1 MWRAGTRSQ
10 PFHATLC
17 DATVGRYPGK
27 CQNPECEKDVTIHKH
42 LVNDP
47 LVYSLVIVHESDNVS
62 KEALQRTLAAVDDEI
77 DLSQIYAADP
87 NDPNPPPP
95 RRAVLRHVNAFALA
109 HYVAFTWSEI
119 AGQWLLRDDT
129 MCRLV
134 GPNFEAVK
142 AKCVANRYQPGLL
155 FYEVLPAAE

>member
-1 MWRAGTRSQ
+1 MWRAGTRLQ

-95 RRAVLRHVNAFALA
+95 RRAVLRHA
-109 HYVAFTWSEI
+109 HYVALKNQEVQDPANVNRRQLGPVARGPRRLPRFARGRSLALTDSR
-119 AGQWLLRDDT
+119 ALR
-129 MCRLV
+129 RK
-134 GPNFEAVK
+134 E
-142 AKCVANRYQPGLL
+142 
-155 FYEVLPAAE
+155 